1 MFVLRSPNSAK
12 TKRDVYLEIQVL
24 TRKLNALSC
33 FSCVGL
39 AFSIIVI
46 LIHGLNIYILQYEL
60 ILLVF
65 IAKDLL
71 YSQYV
76 SII

>member
-1 MFVLRSPNSAK
+1 V
-12 TKRDVYLEIQVL
+12 
-24 TRKLNALSC
+24 

-46 LIHGLNIYILQYEL
+46 LIQGLNIYILQYEL
-60 ILLVF
+60 ILLIF